1 MGEKQNSENIGPMKI
16 IDFLSGTPP
25 IKNFLKAK

>member
-1 MGEKQNSENIGPMKI
+1 MKI

-25 IKNFLKAK
+25 IKNFLKAKWKKADVARP